1 MRPVT
6 AAIGEHWLNTLP
18 SRHGENRCD
27 QHNALVPVLCV
38 PAVLWSLR
46 RMLRRTRTLRVIVAV
61 ALRQIHYF
69 RQLPPLGPSALY
81 ASEIVPL
88 RRSALPSSTIL
99 AIAASVL
106 ARAWAGHR
114 TEQEKPSF
122 FFDDLG
128 FLLIAPRHVLGFC
141 SGVFA
146 DVTDERFRRRITATA
161 ALMPPAAARA
171 QRS

>member
-6 AAIGEHWLNTLP
+6 AAIGEHWLNTLR
-18 SRHGENRCD
+18 SRHGETRCD
-27 QHNALVPVLCV
+27 QHNAFVPVLCV
-38 PAVLWSLR
+38 PAALWSLR
-46 RMLRRTRTLRVIVAV
+46 KMLRRTRPLRVIAAV
-61 ALRQIHYF
+61 ALRQNHYF
-69 RQLPPLGPSALY
+69 RRLPPLGPSALY

-99 AIAASVL
+99 TIATSVL
-106 ARAWAGHR
+106 ALAWAGHR
-114 TEQEKPSF
+114 TDQEKPS